1 MLRFFFF
8 ILLNMMLVITRNI
21 NGTIVIVNLVY
32 KFIDE
37 YSMVYYLIV
46 KLQTLLLHVKIQ
58 IS

>member
-1 MLRFFFF
+1 
-8 ILLNMMLVITRNI
+8 MMLVITRNI

-58 IS
+58 ISRS